1 MSYLNSCLRFY
12 SQMFSM
18 KFLFLSFA
26 VTLSV
31 SQNIDKNII
40 LNPLMG
46 KKIKLE
52 NYLSNGPVLI
62 NFWAT
67 WCAPCI
73 KEMPY
78 LDQFEKK
85 YKDKGFSVLAVSVDN
100 QKSLS
105 QVRSFI
111 KTKKFSFD
119 IFLDPNM
126 QIFKKLNGNLMP
138 TNVLIDKSG
147 KVVWRHYGYLP
158 GDEKKMEEQ
167 ILNVLNIL
175 P

>member
-1 MSYLNSCLRFY
+1 MYY
-12 SQMFSM
+12 I
-18 KFLFLSFA
+18 KFLFLSFS
-26 VTLSV
+26 VTLSF

-78 LDQFEKK
+78 LDQFENK
-85 YKDKGFSVLAVSVDN
+85 YKDKGFSVLAISVDN

-138 TNVLIDKSG
+138 TNVLIDKNG

>member
-1 MSYLNSCLRFY
+1 MSCIK
-12 SQMFSM
+12 FS
-18 KFLFLSFA
+18 FLFFAFTFSF
-26 VTLSV
+26 
-31 SQNIDKNII
+31 SQKIDKNII

-52 NYLSNGPVLI
+52 NYLSDGPVLI

-85 YKDKGFSVLAVSVDN
+85 YKDKGFSVLAISVDN

-138 TNVLIDKSG
+138 TNVLIDKNG
-147 KVVWRHYGYLP
+147 KVFWRHYGYLP

>member
-1 MSYLNSCLRFY
+1 MNYLNSCLRFY
-12 SQMFSM
+12 NQMSYINF
-18 KFLFLSFA
+18 FFLSFA
-26 VTLSV
+26 FTFSF

-52 NYLSNGPVLI
+52 NYLSDGPVLI

-147 KVVWRHYGYLP
+147 IVVWRHYGYLP

>member
-1 MSYLNSCLRFY
+1 
-12 SQMFSM
+12 MFSV
-18 KFLFLSFA
+18 KFLFISFV
-26 VTLSV
+26 VTLSF

>member
-1 MSYLNSCLRFY
+1 MS
-12 SQMFSM
+12 SM

>member
-1 MSYLNSCLRFY
+1 
-12 SQMFSM
+12 MFSI
-18 KFLFLSFA
+18 KFLFLSFS
-26 VTLSV
+26 VTLSF

-85 YKDKGFSVLAVSVDN
+85 YKDKGFSVLAISVDN

-138 TNVLIDKSG
+138 TNVLVDKSG

>member
-1 MSYLNSCLRFY
+1 
-12 SQMFSM
+12 MFSI

>member
-1 MSYLNSCLRFY
+1 
-12 SQMFSM
+12 MFSI

-26 VTLSV
+26 VTLSF

-67 WCAPCI
+67 WCAPWI

>member
-1 MSYLNSCLRFY
+1 
-12 SQMFSM
+12 MFSI

-26 VTLSV
+26 VTLSF

-46 KKIKLE
+46 KKIKLG

>member
-1 MSYLNSCLRFY
+1 
-12 SQMFSM
+12 MFSI

-26 VTLSV
+26 VTLSF

-119 IFLDPNM
+119 DDPPIAFRLPSHISM
-126 QIFKKLNGNLMP
+126 AFSTFSIVSLSFA
-138 TNVLIDKSG
+138 
-147 KVVWRHYGYLP
+147 VV
-158 GDEKKMEEQ
+158 
-167 ILNVLNIL
+167 
-175 P
+175 

>member
-1 MSYLNSCLRFY
+1 
-12 SQMFSM
+12 MFFI
-18 KFLFLSFA
+18 KFLLLSFA
-26 VTLSV
+26 VTLSF
-31 SQNIDKNII
+31 SQEIDKNII

>member
-1 MSYLNSCLRFY
+1 MSTIKL
-12 SQMFSM
+12 
-18 KFLFLSFA
+18 LFLSFA
-26 VTLSV
+26 VTLSF

>member
-1 MSYLNSCLRFY
+1 
-12 SQMFSM
+12 MFSI

-26 VTLSV
+26 FTLSF

-85 YKDKGFSVLAVSVDN
+85 YKDKGFSVLAISVDN

>member
-1 MSYLNSCLRFY
+1 
-12 SQMFSM
+12 MFSI

-26 VTLSV
+26 VTLSF

-52 NYLSNGPVLI
+52 NYLSNVPVLI

-100 QKSLS
+100 QESLS

>member
-1 MSYLNSCLRFY
+1 
-12 SQMFSM
+12 MFSI
-18 KFLFLSFA
+18 KFLFLFFA
-26 VTLSV
+26 VTLSF

>member
-1 MSYLNSCLRFY
+1 
-12 SQMFSM
+12 MFSI

-26 VTLSV
+26 VTLSF

-85 YKDKGFSVLAVSVDN
+85 YKYKGFSVLAVSVDN

>member
-1 MSYLNSCLRFY
+1 
-12 SQMFSM
+12 MFSI
-18 KFLFLSFA
+18 KFLFLSFS
-26 VTLSV
+26 VTLSF

>member
-1 MSYLNSCLRFY
+1 MSYIK
-12 SQMFSM
+12 FS
-18 KFLFLSFA
+18 FLFFAFTFSF
-26 VTLSV
+26 
-31 SQNIDKNII
+31 SQKIDKNII

-52 NYLSNGPVLI
+52 NYLSDGPVLI

>member
-1 MSYLNSCLRFY
+1 
-12 SQMFSM
+12 MFFI
-18 KFLFLSFA
+18 KFLLLSFA
-26 VTLSV
+26 VTLSF
-31 SQNIDKNII
+31 SQEIDKNII

-85 YKDKGFSVLAVSVDN
+85 YQDKGFSVLAVSVDN

>member
-1 MSYLNSCLRFY
+1 MSSI
-12 SQMFSM
+12 
-18 KFLFLSFA
+18 KFLFLSFS
-26 VTLSV
+26 VTLSF

>member
-1 MSYLNSCLRFY
+1 
-12 SQMFSM
+12 
-18 KFLFLSFA
+18 
-26 VTLSV
+26 
-31 SQNIDKNII
+31 
-40 LNPLMG
+40 
-46 KKIKLE
+46 
-52 NYLSNGPVLI
+52 
-62 NFWAT
+62 
-67 WCAPCI
+67 
-73 KEMPY
+73 MPY

-158 GDEKKMEEQ
+158 GDEKKMEEE

>member
-1 MSYLNSCLRFY
+1 M
-12 SQMFSM
+12 
-18 KFLFLSFA
+18 
-26 VTLSV
+26 
-31 SQNIDKNII
+31 
-40 LNPLMG
+40 
-46 KKIKLE
+46 
-52 NYLSNGPVLI
+52 
-62 NFWAT
+62 
-67 WCAPCI
+67 
-73 KEMPY
+73 
-78 LDQFEKK
+78 
-85 YKDKGFSVLAVSVDN
+85 DN
-100 QKSLS
+100 QVVSNFVNEQWTDRLYRTLHGKVYLIQKDSTEYKGA
-105 QVRSFI
+105 I

-138 TNVLIDKSG
+138 TNVLIDKTG

>member
-1 MSYLNSCLRFY
+1 
-12 SQMFSM
+12 MFSI
-18 KFLFLSFA
+18 KFLFLSFV
-26 VTLSV
+26 VTLSF

>member
-1 MSYLNSCLRFY
+1 
-12 SQMFSM
+12 MFSI
-18 KFLFLSFA
+18 KFLFLSFV
-26 VTLSV
+26 VTLSF

-46 KKIKLE
+46 RKIKLE

-167 ILNVLNIL
+167 ILNVLNII

>member
-1 MSYLNSCLRFY
+1 
-12 SQMFSM
+12 MFSI

-26 VTLSV
+26 VALSF

-85 YKDKGFSVLAVSVDN
+85 YKDKGFSVLAISVDN

-111 KTKKFSFD
+111 KTKKFTFD

-147 KVVWRHYGYLP
+147 KVFWRHYGYLP

>member
-1 MSYLNSCLRFY
+1 
-12 SQMFSM
+12 MFSI

-26 VTLSV
+26 VTLSF

-52 NYLSNGPVLI
+52 NYLSTGPVLI

>member
-1 MSYLNSCLRFY
+1 
-12 SQMFSM
+12 MFSV
-18 KFLFLSFA
+18 KFLFISFT
-26 VTLSV
+26 VTLSF

>member
-1 MSYLNSCLRFY
+1 
-12 SQMFSM
+12 MFSI
-18 KFLFLSFA
+18 KFLFLSFV
-26 VTLSV
+26 VTLSF

-46 KKIKLE
+46 RKIKLE

>member
-1 MSYLNSCLRFY
+1 MYY
-12 SQMFSM
+12 I
-18 KFLFLSFA
+18 KFLFLSFS
-26 VTLSV
+26 VTLSF

-138 TNVLIDKSG
+138 TNVLIDESG

>member
-1 MSYLNSCLRFY
+1 MYY
-12 SQMFSM
+12 I
-18 KFLFLSFA
+18 KFLFLSFS
-26 VTLSV
+26 VTLSF

>member
-1 MSYLNSCLRFY
+1 
-12 SQMFSM
+12 MFSI

-26 VTLSV
+26 VTLSF

-138 TNVLIDKSG
+138 TNVLIDKNG

>member
-1 MSYLNSCLRFY
+1 MYY
-12 SQMFSM
+12 I
-18 KFLFLSFA
+18 KFLFLSFS
-26 VTLSV
+26 VTLSF

-78 LDQFEKK
+78 LDQFEKR

-126 QIFKKLNGNLMP
+126 QIFKKLSGNLMP
-138 TNVLIDKSG
+138 TNVLIDKNG

>member
-1 MSYLNSCLRFY
+1 MSCIK
-12 SQMFSM
+12 FS
-18 KFLFLSFA
+18 FLFFAFTFSF
-26 VTLSV
+26 
-31 SQNIDKNII
+31 SQKIDKNIT

-52 NYLSNGPVLI
+52 NYLSDGPVLI

-85 YKDKGFSVLAVSVDN
+85 YKDKGFSVLAISVDN

-147 KVVWRHYGYLP
+147 KVFWRHYGYLP

>member
-1 MSYLNSCLRFY
+1 MSYI
-12 SQMFSM
+12 
-18 KFLFLSFA
+18 KFLFLSFS
-26 VTLSV
+26 VTLSF

-40 LNPLMG
+40 LNPLIG

>member
-1 MSYLNSCLRFY
+1 
-12 SQMFSM
+12 MFSI

-26 VTLSV
+26 VTLSF

-73 KEMPY
+73 NEMPY
-78 LDQFEKK
+78 LDQVVKK

>member
-1 MSYLNSCLRFY
+1 
-12 SQMFSM
+12 MFSI

-26 VTLSV
+26 VTLSF

-46 KKIKLE
+46 KKIKLG

-111 KTKKFSFD
+111 KTKKFSFE

-138 TNVLIDKSG
+138 TNVLVDKSG